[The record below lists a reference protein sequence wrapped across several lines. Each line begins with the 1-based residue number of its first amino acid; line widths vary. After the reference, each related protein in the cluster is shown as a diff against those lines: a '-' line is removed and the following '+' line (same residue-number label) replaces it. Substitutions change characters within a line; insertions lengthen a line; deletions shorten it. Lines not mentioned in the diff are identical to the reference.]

1 MKLEEAKE
9 ILKENGY
16 LLEDKAAD
24 DYGTFEEY
32 LKDFKEE
39 LLCQYMTPEIGEEKY
54 KKIISNK
61 ELLQEIKD
69 NWTNGDYCPSE
80 MVEFI
85 LDNDLDESN
94 LSTKHPVKEDFSMG
108 VGAPLGADQGIPHSM
123 DGCAVPMMR
132 LGDPA
137 PYGRI
142 QKCGPRPRCRQNLP
156 VLAYFGGKKYR
167 LVKRKKHKKR
177 G

>member
-1 MKLEEAKE
+1 MTLNEAIE
-9 ILKENGY
+9 ILKEHDY

-39 LLCQYMTPEIGEEKY
+39 LLSQYMSPEIGERKY
-54 KKIISNK
+54 KNIISNEK
-61 ELLQEIKD
+61 LLQEIKD
-69 NWTNGDYCPSE
+69 NWANGDYCPSE

-85 LDNDLDESN
+85 LDNEE
-94 LSTKHPVKEDFSMG
+94 LSEDFTMG

-123 DGCAVPMMR
+123 QGCAVPMMR

-142 QKCGPRPRCRQNLP
+142 QRLPGPPPRHRMRLP
-156 VLAYFGGKKYR
+156 VIAYFGGTKYK
-167 LVKRKKHKKR
+167 LVPRRKRKKKKKK
-177 G
+177 